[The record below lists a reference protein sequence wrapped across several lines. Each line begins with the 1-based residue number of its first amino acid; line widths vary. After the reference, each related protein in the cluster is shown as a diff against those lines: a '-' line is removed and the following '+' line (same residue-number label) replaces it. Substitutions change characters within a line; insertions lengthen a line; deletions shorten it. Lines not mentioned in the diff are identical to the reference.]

1 MSGPIKVTIKD
12 GVGNKLALLGKKAI
26 QAMKPA
32 GQEAAN
38 EVLDTE
44 GLRRY
49 PPATEANQPPTPYYI
64 RGVGMQYN
72 GGNDGS
78 SERYGSRWKV
88 ASEPTKTTITNAASY
103 SGYLGGEQQAGH
115 MAAKGWRKITDVI
128 KEKMPKIVR
137 IYEKWI
143 VKTIRELGL

>member
-1 MSGPIKVTIKD
+1 MSGPIKVTVKD
-12 GVGNKLALLGKKAI
+12 GLGNKLALLGKKAI
-26 QAMKPA
+26 LAMKPA
-32 GQEAAN
+32 GNEATN

-44 GLRRY
+44 GLRKY
-49 PPATEANQPPTPYYI
+49 PPATDANQPPVPYYI
-64 RGVGMQYN
+64 RGVGRQYS
-72 GGNDGS
+72 GGNDGR

-115 MAAKGWRKITDVI
+115 MAAKGWRKIMDVI
-128 KEKMPKIVR
+128 RDKMPKIVR

-143 VKTIRELGL
+143 EKAIRESGL